1 MSAAPAS
8 WWFKQLDGRR
18 LVGNDWTAVALV
30 HGVHIHGDEVWLQF
44 GFARDRSSS
53 VLLHVGPDAT
63 LDDVIV
69 ALEVAYEQ
77 DRATGHL
84 IDVRHAA

>member
-1 MSAAPAS
+1 MSVAPAR

-18 LVGNDWTAVALV
+18 LAGHGWTAVALV
-30 HGVHIHGDEVWLQF
+30 QGVHIQDDEVWLQF

-63 LDDVIV
+63 FDDVIE

-77 DRATGHL
+77 DRAHGHL
-84 IDVRHAA
+84 IDVGHAA